1 MLKEEYSLVSSKIC
15 KVEIPK
21 KLLLFFWNPKL
32 NIKQI
37 VQSLPSEEFEA
48 ACFFE
53 GWSNSRSGEEE
64 RHDATKVSEPVWEET
79 QPAPAQRSAPRL
91 STACTSNLAS
101 TKAQAVKHNHRSNTA
116 QISTVQA
123 VQKQK

>member
-1 MLKEEYSLVSSKIC
+1 MVTIFLKSKT
-15 KVEIPK
+15 KHR
-21 KLLLFFWNPKL
+21 
-32 NIKQI
+32 QI
-37 VQSLPSEEFEA
+37 VQSLQSKEFEA

-64 RHDATKVSEPVWEET
+64 RRDATKVSEPVWEET
-79 QPAPAQRSAPRL
+79 QPAPAQRSAAQL

-123 VQKQK
+123 VQKQKVQLTQYTSTLVH

>member
-1 MLKEEYSLVSSKIC
+1 MVTIFLKSKT
-15 KVEIPK
+15 KHR
-21 KLLLFFWNPKL
+21 
-32 NIKQI
+32 QI
-37 VQSLPSEEFEA
+37 VQSLQSKEFEA

-79 QPAPAQRSAPRL
+79 QPAPAQRSAPQL

-101 TKAQAVKHNHRSNTA
+101 TKAPAVKHNHRSNTA